1 MNSCEN
7 LLKRGAIILP
17 VHSSKCSAG
26 VSLLQPSYYA
36 EKAQGSCRT
45 HMVHTTLQC
54 NPRPPVPHCLP
65 PQRDLCSGSETSL
78 GARTAEIT

>member
-26 VSLLQPSYYA
+26 VSNATAKLLRREST
-36 EKAQGSCRT
+36 RV
-45 HMVHTTLQC
+45 M
-54 NPRPPVPHCLP
+54 PHSHGP
-65 PQRDLCSGSETSL
+65 HHF
-78 GARTAEIT
+78 AV